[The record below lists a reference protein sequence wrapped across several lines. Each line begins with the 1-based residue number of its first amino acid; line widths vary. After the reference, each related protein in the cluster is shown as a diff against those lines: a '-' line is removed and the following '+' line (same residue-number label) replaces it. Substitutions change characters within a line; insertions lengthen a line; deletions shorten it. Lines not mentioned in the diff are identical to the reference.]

1 MNSLEE
7 SQYQEY
13 LELDK
18 YPQPHVIM
26 KDILID
32 KLITRSGLSEGAQF
46 LDIGCGR
53 GRILKMLLDRGF
65 NGVGIDYQDICLEI
79 CRKRLHGTGIELKKS
94 LDEIAGRTFD
104 LIIMSSVLEHIE
116 DDQEYLK
123 TISNLLNPGG
133 FYLFTV
139 PGDMRLYGKRD
150 IAYGHFRRYEKEELI
165 EKLGNADLHVHT
177 LWSYG
182 VNTIS
187 RIYRKI
193 IDRDLDKNDS
203 ANIADSTGKSAI
215 ESDGFQKIKRM
226 YPYYSKLMFLYK
238 AQLLLLN
245 TNIFRANYAGL
256 FQKK

>member
-1 MNSLEE
+1 MKPLDE
-7 SQYQEY
+7 SRYQEY

-32 KLITRSGLSEGAQF
+32 KLITRSGLSDGALF

-53 GRILKMLLDRGF
+53 GRILKRLADRGLQ
-65 NGVGIDYQDICLEI
+65 GVGIDLQDICLDI
-79 CRKRLHGTGIELKKS
+79 CRKRLAGTEIELKKS
-94 LDEIAGRTFD
+94 LDDVAGRSFD
-104 LIIMSSVLEHIE
+104 LIIMSSVLEHIKE
-116 DDQEYLK
+116 DQEYLH

-133 FYLFTV
+133 FFLFTV

-150 IAYGHFRRYEKEELI
+150 IAYGHYRRYEKQELI
-165 EKLGNADLHVHT
+165 DKLGAADLHLHT

-182 VNTIS
+182 INTIS
-187 RIYRKI
+187 RIYRLI
-193 IDRDLDKNDS
+193 IDRDLNQNYSNSKFDN
-203 ANIADSTGKSAI
+203 TEKSAI
-215 ESDGFQKIKRM
+215 ASDGFQKIKRM
-226 YPYYSKLMFLYK
+226 YPFYSKLMFLYK
-238 AQLLLLN
+238 IQLFFLN

>member
-1 MNSLEE
+1 MKSLDE
-7 SQYQEY
+7 SKYQEY
-13 LELDK
+13 LELDR

-26 KDILID
+26 KDILIN

-53 GRILKMLLDRGF
+53 GRILNMLLDRGF
-65 NGVGIDYQDICLEI
+65 TGVGIDFQDICLEI
-79 CRKRLHGTGIELKKS
+79 CAKRLEGKKIELMKS
-94 LDEIAGRTFD
+94 LEEVGDRTFD

-123 TISNLLNPGG
+123 TISNMLNPGG
-133 FYLFTV
+133 FFLFTV

-150 IAYGHFRRYEKEELI
+150 IAYGHYRRYEKEELI
-165 EKLGNADLHVHT
+165 EKLVNADLHVHT

-193 IDRDLDKNDS
+193 IDKDLNKNDS
-203 ANIADSTGKSAI
+203 DSKVNSTGKSAI

-226 YPYYSKLMFLYK
+226 YPFYSKLMFLYK
-238 AQLLLLN
+238 VQLLLLN

-256 FQKK
+256 FQKR

>member
-1 MNSLEE
+1 MVSPIQE

-18 YPQPHVIM
+18 FPQPHVIM
-26 KDILID
+26 KDILIG
-32 KLITRSGLSEGAQF
+32 KLITRSGLSRNSRF

-53 GRILKMLLDRGF
+53 GRILKMLSDRGF
-65 NGVGIDYQDICLEI
+65 KGVGIDLQEICLEI
-79 CRKRLHGTGIELKKS
+79 CRKRLAGRDIELKNS
-94 LDEIAGRTFD
+94 LNEIEGTFD

-116 DDQEYLK
+116 DDQGYLQN
-123 TISNLLNPGG
+123 ISKLLNKGG
-133 FYLFTV
+133 FFLFTV

-150 IAYGHFRRYEKEELI
+150 VAYGHYRRYEKKELI
-165 EKLGNADLHVHT
+165 AKLKSANLEVHT

-187 RIYRKI
+187 RIYRMI
-193 IDRDLDKNDS
+193 ISKDLDRNRSNSKFDN
-203 ANIADSTGKSAI
+203 TEKSAL

-226 YPYYSKLMFLYK
+226 YPVYSRLMFLYK
-238 AQLLLLN
+238 FQLLLLN

-256 FQKK
+256 FKKI